1 MKEKESRKRRIPK
14 INSLHF
20 GGIRI
25 AAGLITGAVIPFI
38 LWLVFDRFFIVP
50 VIMGAVIIAA
60 FFAVLAIEMRQDNG
74 KVPYYEH
81 GMKEKIPFDP
91 ETQYAVIRSSI
102 CTGEKTAGFKN
113 KTDGHFTEV
122 MVIRDPDDIERFK
135 KIYGI
140 EKIKTEY

>member
-1 MKEKESRKRRIPK
+1 MKDNEKRKLRIPK
-14 INSLHF
+14 INSLNF
-20 GGIRI
+20 GGLWL
-25 AAGLITGAVIPFI
+25 AAGLVIGAVAPFI
-38 LWLVFDRFFIVP
+38 LWLFFDRFFIAPAIVGS
-50 VIMGAVIIAA
+50 VVSVA

-122 MVIRDPDDIERFK
+122 MVIRDSEDIERFK

>member
-20 GGIRI
+20 GGIWI
-25 AAGLITGAVIPFI
+25 AACLITGAVIPFI